1 MEWLRSQKRSSM
13 RWLQWFI
20 LLAVGLLVSVFLST
34 VVTSGQALAADAKWD
49 SSKISYDNETF
60 ERVSDVDKLKA
71 LNLGSD
77 QVVYMSKKTVA
88 NNQDVRVIHFP
99 STGDLG
105 SMTSVSLTTFTY
117 TAPNTYTKKEST
129 TLSIDPPS
137 QNSASSCEV
146 AGGIGWILCPV
157 SAWLASS
164 IDWMFGVLKSFLVVP
179 PLQTG
184 NQTSGIFLAWNIVRN
199 IANGIFIIMFIV
211 IIYSQVTSMGIS
223 NYGIKKMLPR
233 LIVAAVL
240 VNLSFHVCAILLD
253 LSNIAGSAL
262 QDMFM
267 NIRNTVATLGGS
279 APASEP
285 MTWQEVTFQILGGA
299 AGGAALAAGIVM
311 RAELLPFIV
320 PLLCGIGLVIL
331 LVVIIMAARQALI
344 VILIIISP
352 LAFVAYLL
360 PGTEKWFDK
369 WKDVFLTML
378 IFFPGFAAAFG
389 GAQLAGSVIM
399 QNAAGPNGAVMY
411 ILGMAVQIAPLAL
424 TPLMI
429 RLGGGLLGKFTGLV
443 NDRSKGLFDRSKN
456 WAKEQSEITKHKK
469 LNKRPDSKFTPTA
482 WRRRL
487 AQSSQNRKDR
497 LKELQ
502 DQSDVIR
509 KGTDSYAKIDQFRRS
524 VGEDKNIVE
533 GKLQSAWNAHQSTNQ
548 AAIIQDFQSRS
559 IRQMVDAEKQV
570 LDNRFTALQT
580 GHGELPENVADNTAV
595 QEAIQRARDSHQ
607 TLAVQGLRKSGIDRV
622 LNDQFARAMRDD
634 DTGAALRS
642 AAGGIEDAYYA
653 SIPGMS
659 DDLGSRRAAAAA
671 AQTVSAAYE
680 ESVKNATAIL
690 NGSNVSDADTVSLI
704 GGNAVGNIPATDD
717 IRNAAGRKIA
727 SSRGAKPLLDMLS
740 KVQMNNLTDDLAQ
753 ELGVALKNNSARPWW
768 LGGSECVDIQANAIK
783 DTGDA
788 FKVRNMIKAFEKGKL
803 SADKALA
810 SDAVFLEDTLDMM
823 QKYNIAAQLTPEAKK
838 KLNKSIT
845 TILTHRNY
853 AGRYS
858 GEQEDALKGIQ
869 NLL

>member
-1 MEWLRSQKRSSM
+1 MEWLRSQERSSM

-20 LLAVGLLVSVFLST
+20 LLAVGLLVSIFLST
-34 VVTSGQALAADAKWD
+34 VVTSSQALAADAKWD

-60 ERVSDVDKLKA
+60 ERVSDVDKIKA
-71 LNLGSD
+71 LDLGTD
-77 QVVYMSKKTVA
+77 QMVYMPKKTVA
-88 NNQDVRVIHFP
+88 NNQDIRVIHFAT
-99 STGDLG
+99 TGDLG

-117 TAPNTYTKKEST
+117 TPPNTYTKKEST

-199 IANGIFIIMFIV
+199 IANSIFIIMFIV
-211 IIYSQVTSMGIS
+211 IIYSQITSMGIS

-233 LIVAAVL
+233 LIIAAIL

-320 PLLCGIGLVIL
+320 PLLSGIGLVIL

-429 RLGGGLLGKFTGLV
+429 KLGGGLLGKFTGLV

-456 WAKEQSEITKHKK
+456 WAKERSEITKHKK
-469 LNKRPDSKFTPTA
+469 FNKHPDSKFTPTA

-497 LKELQ
+497 LKDLQ
-502 DQSDVIR
+502 DESDVIR
-509 KGTDSYAKIDQFRRS
+509 KGTGSYAKIDQYRRM
-524 VGEDKNIVE
+524 VNEDKKASE
-533 GKLQSAWNAHQSTNQ
+533 GRLEAAWGNHLMSNSAAFDRYAQAQSWSEQAEASKGAADTYYKSMRALKPTQTNELSSSFQ
-548 AAIIQDFQSRS
+548 ESLERARGAAQ
-559 IRQMVDAEKQV
+559 QV
-570 LDNRFTALQT
+570 ALQ
-580 GHGELPENVADNTAV
+580 GLQNASSQRVADDRWANELKENETM
-595 QEAIQRARDSHQ
+595 RN
-607 TLAVQGLRKSGIDRV
+607 LAGQVEQIYFGD
-622 LNDQFARAMRDD
+622 
-634 DTGAALRS
+634 
-642 AAGGIEDAYYA
+642 
-653 SIPGMS
+653 
-659 DDLGSRRAAAAA
+659 
-671 AQTVSAAYE
+671 
-680 ESVKNATAIL
+680 
-690 NGSNVSDADTVSLI
+690 
-704 GGNAVGNIPATDD
+704 
-717 IRNAAGRKIA
+717 
-727 SSRGAKPLLDMLS
+727 SRGADRAIAMAEQTLSNAYNEGVESANRLLDRYNADEFDMVDMALGAIGS
-740 KVQMNNLTDDLAQ
+740 EVKGITVTRDVKAASLRRVLGGKNVKAIKSLTSQLDFAHLDDALAQ
-753 ELGVALKNNSARPWW
+753 EAGDALKNNPARPFWI
-768 LGGSECVDIQANAIK
+768 GSSIANKIKINDMPWSGQEFITQTTIKALSEDKLSTEGLVMQDAIYLNTLADMIENSNFRGQISQQHLQILRDRINEVRTTPQYSGRIGENISAIK
-783 DTGDA
+783 RMEA
-788 FKVRNMIKAFEKGKL
+788 AL
-803 SADKALA
+803 SYLPPT
-810 SDAVFLEDTLDMM
+810 ET
-823 QKYNIAAQLTPEAKK
+823 
-838 KLNKSIT
+838 
-845 TILTHRNY
+845 
-853 AGRYS
+853 
-858 GEQEDALKGIQ
+858 
-869 NLL
+869 

>member
-1 MEWLRSQKRSSM
+1 M

-199 IANGIFIIMFIV
+199 IANGIFIVMFIV

-233 LIVAAVL
+233 LIVAAIL

-369 WKDVFLTML
+369 WKDIFLTML

-429 RLGGGLLGKFTGLV
+429 KLGGGLLGKFTGLV

-456 WAKEQSEITKHKK
+456 WAKEQSEITKRKK
-469 LNKRPDSKFTPTA
+469 FNKHPDSKFTPTA

-502 DQSDVIR
+502 DESDVIR

-524 VGEDKNIVE
+524 VGEDKKIAE
-533 GKLQSAWNAHQSTNQ
+533 GKLQSAWNTHQRTNQ
-548 AAIIQDFQSRS
+548 AAIIQDFQARS
-559 IRQMVDAEKQV
+559 IGQMVDAEKQV
-570 LDNRFTALQT
+570 LDNRYTALQT
-580 GHGELPENVADNTAV
+580 GSGELPENVANNTTV
-595 QEAIQRARDSHQ
+595 QEAIQRARDSQQ
-607 TLAVQGLRKSGIDRV
+607 TLAIQGLRKGSIDRV
-622 LNDQFARAMRDD
+622 LHDQLARAMRDE
-634 DTGAALRS
+634 DTGAELRS

-653 SIPGMS
+653 SIEGLGN
-659 DDLGSRRAAAAA
+659 DLGSRRAAATA

-680 ESVKNATAIL
+680 ESIKNATAIL
-690 NGSNVSDADTVSLI
+690 NSSNVSLLDSVDLI
-704 GGNAVGNIPATDD
+704 AGKAVGNISAADD
-717 IRNAAGRKIA
+717 IRNAAGRSVASAGNVKALFKIFTDTQ
-727 SSRGAKPLLDMLS
+727 L
-740 KVQMNNLTDDLAQ
+740 NNLPDALAQ
-753 ELGVALKNNSARPWW
+753 ELGMALAKNGARPWW
-768 LGGSECVDIQANAIK
+768 IGGSECGRIQANKITL
-783 DTGDA
+783 TGEEYRATKMRDQL
-788 FKVRNMIKAFEKGKL
+788 KKGELKAQKII
-803 SADKALA
+803 A
-810 SDAVFLEDTLDMM
+810 SDSIILEDTLKMM
-823 QKYNIAAQLTPEAKK
+823 QKHSIIQQLTKDQKEF
-838 KLNKSIT
+838 LNDEIT
-845 TILTHRNY
+845 TALTHPHY
-853 AGRYS
+853 EGYLS
-858 GEQEDALKGIQ
+858 KEQKDALKGIQ